1 MEGVLN
7 GYVTNPNPTPTLTP
21 NPNRNPNSN
30 PNQINEKIQK
40 ETTLE
45 IDQITKCQFGRWKL
59 VKTRNDRGQRHAKRL
74 GRGATWRQ
82 ILIKVKRVLGRAN
95 RNSPSYKHW
104 ETSCT
109 KPCYTLQC

>member
-7 GYVTNPNPTPTLTP
+7 GYVTNPTPTLTP

-40 ETTLE
+40 ETTFE

-59 VKTRNDRGQRHAKRL
+59 VKTLLNWQCT
-74 GRGATWRQ
+74 GATSHFPAKSW
-82 ILIKVKRVLGRAN
+82 GRFTHFIN
-95 RNSPSYKHW
+95 VCCMH
-104 ETSCT
+104 SCT
-109 KPCYTLQC
+109 KYIVANIIVLLKLKYFSLVT

>member
-1 MEGVLN
+1 MYGVLN

-45 IDQITKCQFGRWKL
+45 IDQIT
-59 VKTRNDRGQRHAKRL
+59 
-74 GRGATWRQ
+74 
-82 ILIKVKRVLGRAN
+82 
-95 RNSPSYKHW
+95 
-104 ETSCT
+104 
-109 KPCYTLQC
+109 

>member
-7 GYVTNPNPTPTLTP
+7 GYVTNLNPTPTLTH

-59 VKTRNDRGQRHAKRL
+59 VKTRYVTVDFDF
-74 GRGATWRQ
+74 ATCITGGPISERP
-82 ILIKVKRVLGRAN
+82 IYFEYLTVIIF
-95 RNSPSYKHW
+95 
-104 ETSCT
+104 
-109 KPCYTLQC
+109 